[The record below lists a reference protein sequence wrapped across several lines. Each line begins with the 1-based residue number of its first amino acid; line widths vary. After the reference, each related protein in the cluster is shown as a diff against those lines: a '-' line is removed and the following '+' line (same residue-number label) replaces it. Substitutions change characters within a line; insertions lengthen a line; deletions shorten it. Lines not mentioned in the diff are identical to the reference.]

1 MSLDEQHRGPRAKN
15 LSRRQALWGAG
26 GLWLGGLAWPQQA
39 LAVNLKDD
47 EGALVFPSTARS
59 LPDVPG
65 SATGRVAVRVQAWV
79 HERESNRMATIAL
92 ARILGM
98 SLDEMSEPERKL
110 FLSRTALFGVDAQRG
125 RRLMVQIGQAPAVAL
140 PLSDAQ
146 GVVSTTLIL
155 PRTVAPGD
163 VIPLTLTS
171 QKRTINAR
179 AYWHDGED
187 ASGLSIVSDVD
198 DTIKH
203 TQMRDTRV
211 MLRNTFARPFLAVAG
226 MASWYARI
234 GAANA
239 GCAFHYVSGGP
250 FQMLPPVQ
258 TFLNDQR
265 FQAGS
270 LHLRPLKLS
279 PSALLD
285 HEATGLHKQ
294 AVIAQLLNDY
304 PKRRFVLIG
313 DSGEQDPES
322 YGAVLRA
329 HPTRIVATL
338 IRDVT
343 GEPADAA
350 RYASAFAGVPRDRW
364 QLFTDPATLPARWA

>member
-1 MSLDEQHRGPRAKN
+1 LDERTSTDSVAD
-15 LSRRQALWGAG
+15 LSRRRALWCAG
-26 GLWLGGLAWPQQA
+26 GLCLGGLAWPQQA

-47 EGALVFPSTARS
+47 EGALVFPTTARS
-59 LPDVPG
+59 LPDGAGGVG
-65 SATGRVAVRVQAWV
+65 GRVAVRVQAWV
-79 HERESNRMATIAL
+79 HERESNRLATIAL
-92 ARILGM
+92 ARVLGM

-110 FLSRTALFGVDAQRG
+110 FLSRTALFGVDPQRG
-125 RRLMVQIGQAPAVAL
+125 RRLMVQVGNAPAVAL

-146 GVVSTTLIL
+146 GVVRTTLIV
-155 PRTVAPGD
+155 PRNAAPGD

-171 QKRTINAR
+171 QKRVISAR

-187 ASGLSIVSDVD
+187 ATGLSIVSDVD

-203 TQMRDTRV
+203 TQMRDKRV
-211 MLRNTFARPFLAVAG
+211 MLHNTFARPFLAVAG

-258 TFLNDQR
+258 TFLDEQR

-270 LHLRPLKLS
+270 LHLRPLRLS
-279 PSALLD
+279 PSALMD
-285 HEATGLHKQ
+285 REATGLHKQ
-294 AVIAQLLNDY
+294 AVITQLLADY

-313 DSGEQDPES
+313 DSGEQDPETF
-322 YGAVLRA
+322 GVVARA

-343 GEPADAA
+343 GETADAA
-350 RYASAFAGVPRDRW
+350 RYAAAFANVPRERW
-364 QLFTDPATLPARWA
+364 QLFNDPAALPMRWG